1 MTQTVYVRF
10 SYSDKVSQ
18 EIPIHLG
25 VNVDLTKNSNRKK
38 LLNAL
43 LKQNPRITEVSFT
56 K

>member
-18 EIPIHLG
+18 EIPIDLG
-25 VNVDLTKNSNRKK
+25 VNVDLSNNKNRKR

-43 LKQNPRITEVSFT
+43 LKQNPRITEVSFI